1 VTTLLIGRG
10 LLGRQLEARLRRR
23 SNGNLRTVDVAW
35 GSHDAALRT
44 LLDAAG
50 EVARDSP
57 SWRLVWCAGAGV
69 IATPPADLM
78 AEVRLFD
85 ALLDGLPAPPRSM
98 FLASSAGGV
107 YAGSPDRPPF
117 TERSAAAA
125 LSPYGAAKLEMERLA
140 GGLTG
145 SGARL
150 LVGRIAN
157 LYGPGQDLTKPQG
170 LISQLCVTQQ
180 TGRAL
185 NLHVSLDTLRDY
197 LFVTDAATMLVAALD
212 LLDEEE
218 PGTTVTKIFASG
230 RALSVAAVVGE
241 AGRVLRRRPLL
252 STRAGSGSEVRD
264 LRLRSVVWPQ
274 VDILARTP
282 LPAGL
287 GATAADI
294 SAQLRAGEM
303 RPGC

>member
-1 VTTLLIGRG
+1 VTTLLVGRG
-10 LLGRQLEARLRRR
+10 LLGRQVEAQLLR
-23 SNGNLRTVDVAW
+23 SGGDLRTVDVAW
-35 GSHDAALRT
+35 GSHDAALRA
-44 LLDAAG
+44 LLDATR
-50 EVARDSP
+50 EVARDSR

-78 AEVRLFD
+78 AEVRLFG

-107 YAGSPDRPPF
+107 YTGSPDRPPF
-117 TERSAAAA
+117 TERSTVAA
-125 LSPYGAAKLEMERLA
+125 LAPYGAAKLEMEQLA
-140 GGLTG
+140 RGLTR

-170 LISQLCVTQQ
+170 LISQLCLAQQ

-197 LFVTDAATMLVAALD
+197 LFVTDAAAMLVAALD

-218 PGTTVTKIFASG
+218 PGATMTKILASG
-230 RALSVAAVVGE
+230 RAFSVAAVLGE
-241 AGRVLRRRPLL
+241 SGRVFRRRPRL
-252 STRAGSGSEVRD
+252 STRAAGGYQPRD

-274 VDILARTP
+274 VDTLARTP

-287 GATAADI
+287 DATAADI
-294 SAQLRAGEM
+294 SAQLRAGEL
-303 RPGC
+303 RLGC